1 MFLRETERKTMRE
14 RDGQTERGGGGEEE
28 RESERERGREG
39 GREGEREREGGGDR
53 QNVNRDRQKET
64 TRHRETGTATDGA
77 GRRSSRRKS
86 SNAMQQ
92 HMLTFD
98 HDHVDIDG
106 ADWRLRES
114 LPFLQQARHLPGPD
128 VVVGLLAVGE
138 QLPGRHTCTNNNRHL
153 VVFYSYLWVHLHL

>member
-1 MFLRETERKTMRE
+1 MNDYSECFQYSKEKRNMFLRETERKTVRE
-14 RDGQTERGGGGEEE
+14 TDRKREGGWKKKE
-28 RESERERGREG
+28 RETEG
-39 GREGEREREGGGDR
+39 GREGE
-53 QNVNRDRQKET
+53 RDRQKET

-114 LPFLQQARHLPGPD
+114 LPFLQQARHLSGPD

-138 QLPGRHTCTNNNRHL
+138 QLPGRHTCTNNNCHL
-153 VVFYSYLWVHLHL
+153 VVFYSYL

>member
-1 MFLRETERKTMRE
+1 MFLRETDRKTMRE
-14 RDGQTERGGGGEEE
+14 TDRKRGGGGG
-28 RESERERGREG
+28 RRKRERQ
-39 GREGEREREGGGDR
+39 REGERERGGGGGTR
-53 QNVNRDRQKET
+53 PNVNRDRQKET

-114 LPFLQQARHLPGPD
+114 LPFLQQARHLSGPD

-138 QLPGRHTCTNNNRHL
+138 QLPGRHTCTNNNCHL
-153 VVFYSYLWVHLHL
+153 VVFYSYL